1 MVIHL
6 VLLVVGFAL
15 LIKGGDW
22 LVDGASSLAIR
33 LNISEIVIGLT
44 LVSFG
49 TSAPELLVN
58 LYASLTGAAGIALG
72 NVLGSNIANILLV
85 LGVASVLR
93 PLTLKSRTIWREI
106 PFALAVTIVL
116 GVLVNDVLFDR
127 ASKNMLGHGDGII
140 LLILFF
146 VFMYYTY
153 GTSNVE
159 EDLIERRSEIG
170 LLKSALFIVIGCIGL
185 GLGGKVTVDSAIAIA
200 TQIGISEELIGLT
213 VMALGTSLPELVT
226 SVTAALKDK
235 SDIAVGNIVGS
246 NIFNIL
252 LVLGVSASI
261 KNIPYDHLF
270 NFDLLVATGATIL
283 LFAFMF
289 AGKKHQLD
297 RWKGMMFLI
306 AYFSYIVFTILTR

>member
-6 VLLVVGFAL
+6 ALLVLGFAL

-33 LNISEIVIGLT
+33 LNISDIVIGLT

-58 LYASLTGAAGIALG
+58 LYASLTGSEGIALG

-85 LGVASVLR
+85 LGAASALR

-106 PFALAVTIVL
+106 PFALVVTIVL
-116 GVLVNDVLFDR
+116 GVLVNDVFFNR
-127 ASKNMLGHGDGII
+127 ASENVLGHGDGII

-159 EDLIERRSEIG
+159 DDLIERRSELG
-170 LLKSALFIVIGCIGL
+170 LLKSSIFIVIGCLGL

-200 TQIGISEELIGLT
+200 TQLGISEELIGLT

-252 LVLGVSASI
+252 LVLGVSSSL

-289 AGKKHQLD
+289 AGKRHQLD
-297 RWKGMMFLI
+297 RWKGIMFLI
-306 AYFSYIVFTILTR
+306 AYFGYIVYTILTR